1 MIKQISILVENEIGT
16 IFEVTDILAQ
26 NNINIKAFSVN
37 DTSDFGILRLL
48 VDEYEE
54 AEKVLKE
61 NDFGFKVGDVL
72 AVELEHRPGALNDVL
87 KILKEENI
95 GVNYMYSMVI
105 KDDKPLM
112 VIDTHDSV
120 KATKV
125 LTEKGI
131 IVE

>member
-1 MIKQISILVENEIGT
+1 
-16 IFEVTDILAQ
+16 
-26 NNINIKAFSVN
+26 
-37 DTSDFGILRLL
+37 
-48 VDEYEE
+48 
-54 AEKVLKE
+54 
-61 NDFGFKVGDVL
+61 
-72 AVELEHRPGALNDVL
+72 
-87 KILKEENI
+87 
-95 GVNYMYSMVI
+95 MYSMVI

>member
-1 MIKQISILVENEIGT
+1 MIKQISILVENKVGT
-16 IFEVTDILAQ
+16 IFEVTDVLAKE
-26 NNINIKAFSVN
+26 NINIKAFSVN

-48 VDEYEE
+48 VDEYEK

-61 NDFGFKVGDVL
+61 NEFGFKVGDVL

-87 KILKEENI
+87 RILKDENI

-112 VIDTHDSV
+112 VIDTHDTPRA
-120 KATKV
+120 KKV
-125 LTEKGI
+125 L
-131 IVE
+131 VERGVVVE

>member
-1 MIKQISILVENEIGT
+1 M
-16 IFEVTDILAQ
+16 TDILAQ

-54 AEKVLKE
+54 AERVLRE
-61 NDFGFKVGDVL
+61 NEFGFKVGDVL
-72 AVELEHRPGALNDVL
+72 AVELEHKPGALNSVL

-112 VIDTHDSV
+112 VIDTKDSV
-120 KATKV
+120 KATRV
-125 LTEKGI
+125 LKEKGI
-131 IVE
+131 VVE

>member
-1 MIKQISILVENEIGT
+1 MIKQISILVENEVGT

-54 AEKVLKE
+54 AERVLRE
-61 NDFGFKVGDVL
+61 NEFVFKVGDVL
-72 AVELEHRPGALNDVL
+72 AVELEHKPGALNSVL

-112 VIDTHDSV
+112 VIDTKDSV
-120 KATKV
+120 KATRV
-125 LTEKGI
+125 LKEKGI
-131 IVE
+131 VVE

>member
-1 MIKQISILVENEIGT
+1 MIKQISILVENEVGT

-54 AEKVLKE
+54 AERVLRE
-61 NDFGFKVGDVL
+61 NEFGFKVGDVL
-72 AVELEHRPGALNDVL
+72 AVELEHKPGALNSVL

-112 VIDTHDSV
+112 VIDTKDSV
-120 KATKV
+120 KATRV
-125 LTEKGI
+125 LKEKGI
-131 IVE
+131 VVE

>member
-1 MIKQISILVENEIGT
+1 MIKQISVLVENEIGT

-26 NNINIKAFSVN
+26 HNINIKAFSVN
-37 DTSDFGILRLL
+37 DTADFGILRLL

-72 AVELEHRPGALNDVL
+72 AVELEHRPGALNEVL
-87 KILKEENI
+87 KILKDENI

-105 KDDKPLM
+105 RDEKPLM
-112 VIDTHDSV
+112 VIDTHNTP
-120 KATKV
+120 KAEKV
-125 LTEKGI
+125 LKEKGV

>member
-54 AEKVLKE
+54 AERVLRE
-61 NDFGFKVGDVL
+61 NEFGFKVGDVL
-72 AVELEHRPGALNDVL
+72 AVELEHKPGALNSVL

-112 VIDTHDSV
+112 VIDTKDSV
-120 KATKV
+120 KATRV
-125 LTEKGI
+125 LKEKGI
-131 IVE
+131 VVE